1 MAKNLISHPIL
12 VQIWVPIIFFVDF
25 TSTRCETMLQAI
37 TVCNFKKN
45 VRSKLKK
52 MAKNLILD
60 LIKAHWA
67 QIWAGNFFVF
77 FFKKSGKNQTLH
89 IMVSYHHVQYQKKLI
104 RRMGKS
110 DFIWHYPTNVEHPKK
125 VIFLY
130 SGLLFISFS
139 IVIWT
144 LYS

>member
-12 VQIWVPIIFFVDF
+12 VQIWVTIIFFVDF

-77 FFKKSGKNQTLH
+77 FSKIWQ
-89 IMVSYHHVQYQKKLI
+89 
-104 RRMGKS
+104 KS
-110 DFIWHYPTNVEHPKK
+110 DTTYHGQLSSCTISEKTHQKDGQEWFHMTLSDKRRASKK
-125 VIFLY
+125 GNIFEFRSTVY
-130 SGLLFISFS
+130 
-139 IVIWT
+139 
-144 LYS
+144 

>member
-77 FFKKSGKNQTLH
+77 FFKNLAKIRHYISWSAIIMYNIRKNSSEGWTRVISYDTIRQTSS
-89 IMVSYHHVQYQKKLI
+89 IQK
-104 RRMGKS
+104 R
-110 DFIWHYPTNVEHPKK
+110 
-125 VIFLY
+125 
-130 SGLLFISFS
+130 
-139 IVIWT
+139 
-144 LYS
+144 

>member
-77 FFKKSGKNQTLH
+77 FLKILQKSDT
-89 IMVSYHHVQYQKKLI
+89 SYHHVQYQKKLI
-104 RRMGKS
+104 RRMDKS
-110 DFIWHYPTNVEHPKK
+110 DFI
-125 VIFLY
+125 
-130 SGLLFISFS
+130 
-139 IVIWT
+139 
-144 LYS
+144 